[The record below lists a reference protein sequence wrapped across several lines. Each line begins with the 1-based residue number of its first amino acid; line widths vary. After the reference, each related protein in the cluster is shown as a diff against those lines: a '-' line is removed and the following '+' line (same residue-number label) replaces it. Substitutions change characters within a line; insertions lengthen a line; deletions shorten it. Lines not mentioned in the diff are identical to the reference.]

1 MDTITHG
8 LAGYAVAKTGL
19 AKDTGRWGVIA
30 GVAASLFPDIDGLFA
45 SFYGTEFTLKY
56 HRGLTNSIFLM
67 VPISLLF
74 AWLFVKI
81 SGKKRFQTFFL
92 IWLVE
97 ILVHTFLDLITS
109 FGTMILTPLSSYRFA
124 LDWVFIIDLF
134 LTGIFLIFSILIILW
149 RSRSKIL
156 ARISVALAAA
166 YILMCGGNHLWALS
180 LAKNYAHEHKLRTE
194 NIAALPQPLSP
205 FHWANYIVTD
215 DTIYLGLV
223 NLIGVRERAARPDA
237 NLFGRL
243 WSRYQ
248 PIQALSY
255 IPHQRFADSPWVR
268 RALNLDS
275 VATFLWFA
283 RFPVVEYE
291 ASFDG
296 THRVTFFDLRFGA
309 VQGRKPFLYEVIFD
323 PDGKIVSQGFHRDH
337 SENGKKWSTLRKS
350 EQRLWITASDMDLLT
365 GHQTEYWDL

>member
-8 LAGYAVAKTGL
+8 LAGYAAVKTGL
-19 AKDTGRWGVIA
+19 ARDTGRWGVIA
-30 GVAASLFPDIDGLFA
+30 GVAASLFPDADGLFA

-56 HRGLTNSIFLM
+56 HRGLTNSILLV

-92 IWLVE
+92 IWVVE

-109 FGTMILTPLSSYRFA
+109 FGTMILSPLSSYRFA

-134 LTGIFLIFSILIILW
+134 LTGIFLIFSIVIMIW
-149 RSRSKIL
+149 RSRSETL
-156 ARISVALAAA
+156 ARISVALAAVYVLVCA
-166 YILMCGGNHLWALS
+166 GNHVWALS
-180 LAKNYAHEHKLRTE
+180 LTKGYAHEHKLKTE
-194 NIAALPQPLSP
+194 KIASLPQPLSP

-215 DTIYLGLV
+215 NTIYLGLV
-223 NLIGVRERAARPDA
+223 NLIGVRDRTPSPDA
-237 NLFGRL
+237 NLFSQL

-248 PIQALSY
+248 PVQALSY
-255 IPHQRFADSPWVR
+255 TPRERLDDSPWVK

-275 VATFLWFA
+275 VKTFFWFA

-291 ASFDG
+291 ARSNG
-296 THRVTFFDLRFGA
+296 RHRVTFFDLRFGA
-309 VQGRKPFLYEVIFD
+309 VKGRKPFLYEVIFD
-323 PDGKIVSQGFHRDH
+323 PYGEIVSQGFQRDY
-337 SENGKKWSTLRKS
+337 SGDGNK
-350 EQRLWITASDMDLLT
+350 
-365 GHQTEYWDL
+365 

>member
-19 AKDTGRWGVIA
+19 ARDTGRWGVIA
-30 GVAASLFPDIDGLFA
+30 GVAASLLPDADSLFA
-45 SFYGTEFTLKY
+45 SYYGTEFTLKY
-56 HRGLTNSIFLM
+56 HRGFTNSILLV

-81 SGKKRFQTFFL
+81 SGKRRFQTFFL
-92 IWLVE
+92 IWVVE

-109 FGTMILTPLSSYRFA
+109 FGTMILSPLSSYRFA

-134 LTGIFLIFSILIILW
+134 LTGIFLIFSIVIMIW
-149 RSRSKIL
+149 RSRSKTL

-166 YILMCGGNHLWALS
+166 YILMCAGNHVWALS
-180 LAKNYAHEHKLRTE
+180 LAKGYAHEHKLRTE
-194 NIAALPQPLSP
+194 KIAALPQPLSP

-215 DTIYLGLV
+215 NTIYVGLV
-223 NLIGVRERAARPDA
+223 NLIGVRERAASPEA
-237 NLFGRL
+237 SLFSQL
-243 WSRYQ
+243 WNRYQ

-255 IPHQRFADSPWVR
+255 KPHERFDDSPWVR
-268 RALNLDS
+268 KALNLDG

-291 ASFDG
+291 ASSNG
-296 THRVTFFDLRFGA
+296 RHRVTFFDLRFGA

-323 PDGKIVSQGFHRDH
+323 PDGNIVSQGFPRDY
-337 SENGKKWSTLRKS
+337 SSNGNK
-350 EQRLWITASDMDLLT
+350 
-365 GHQTEYWDL
+365 

>member
-19 AKDTGRWGVIA
+19 ARDTGRWGVIA
-30 GVAASLFPDIDGLFA
+30 GVAASLFPDADGLLA

-56 HRGLTNSIFLM
+56 HRGLTNSILLV

-92 IWLVE
+92 IWVVE

-109 FGTMILTPLSSYRFA
+109 FGTMILSPLSSYRFA

-134 LTGIFLIFSILIILW
+134 LTGIFLIFSIVIMIW
-149 RSRSKIL
+149 RSRSKTL
-156 ARISVALAAA
+156 ARVSVALAAA
-166 YILMCGGNHLWALS
+166 YILMCAGNHVWALS
-180 LAKNYAHEHKLRTE
+180 LAKGYAHEHKLKTE
-194 NIAALPQPLSP
+194 KIASLPQPLSP

-215 DTIYLGLV
+215 NTIYLGFV
-223 NLIGVRERAARPDA
+223 NLIGVRERATSPEA
-237 NLFGRL
+237 NLFSQL
-243 WSRYQ
+243 WNRYQ

-255 IPHQRFADSPWVR
+255 KPRERFDDSPWVK

-275 VATFLWFA
+275 VTTFFWFA

-291 ASFDG
+291 AGSNG
-296 THRVTFFDLRFGA
+296 RHRVMFFDLRFGA
-309 VQGRKPFLYEVIFD
+309 VKGRKPFLYEVIFD
-323 PDGKIVSQGFHRDH
+323 ADGEIVSQGFHRDY
-337 SENGKKWSTLRKS
+337 SGNGNK
-350 EQRLWITASDMDLLT
+350 
-365 GHQTEYWDL
+365 